1 MLITT
6 IATILT
12 LHAGAVPSAAG
23 TERPIEVQYY
33 RGVPMHPPPC
43 GNGWDLS
50 AVDGMCYPN
59 GFLPPQDQEARRR
72 YYRPQYDQ
80 PQYYEEPP
88 YRPYGLRRRP
98 VPCGDGADVDMRD
111 GRCYPT
117 GTVPRQFQNR
127 PENYYRRY

>member
-6 IATILT
+6 IAAVLA
-12 LHAGAVPSAAG
+12 LHAGPATAAAAP
-23 TERPIEVQYY
+23 ERVLEVQY
-33 RGVPMHPPPC
+33 RVPVHPPPC

-50 AVDGMCYPN
+50 ARDGMCYPN
-59 GFLPPQDQEARRR
+59 GYLSPQDQEARQR

-80 PQYYEEPP
+80 QDYYDEPRP
-88 YRPYGLRRRP
+88 YRPYGMRRRP
-98 VPCGDGADVDMRD
+98 VPCGDGADVDIRD

-117 GTVPRQFQNR
+117 GTVPYRYQNR